1 MPIEGGSPTT
11 LVSGLEGPTTV
22 VVDATS
28 VYFTDS
34 EAGTVEK
41 VALGGGTPKVLA
53 TGQDYPIGI
62 AVDSSGDVPA
72 VAAPVEGTVGE
83 VVQFVNLDA
92 YDPTSLTL
100 RSAAGF
106 PGATGFPAVPYTF
119 AAADYSVLNTVI
131 GSAAWSTGLILPSPT
146 TSAPCY
152 SQTFSL
158 SQAGTY
164 YFGDVLYYNAYVTSP
179 RGVVVVTS
187 AAGTNARRGRRSLGP
202 RR

>member
-1 MPIEGGSPTT
+1 LPSP
-11 LVSGLEGPTTV
+11 VSSATPQACGVAASADVYVAMSFGIAPADSDYGV
-22 VVDATS
+22 VYA
-28 VYFTDS
+28 Y
-34 EAGTVEK
+34 G
-41 VALGGGTPKVLA
+41 
-53 TGQDYPIGI
+53 